1 MGRKRLK
8 QKSLKKVI
16 AAVMTA
22 VMILASSVPAL
33 AGGSKAELPGLPDD
47 FVTRRL
53 TDLCGMGTGSASDA
67 GQNDA
72 GKSKQINDEVLE
84 EDLNQDI
91 MLASASSASIIYTL
105 DGKEKESISFYVKRN
120 PQTNETIAPDPVL
133 LRVTQ
138 TEGTEAFGEIH
149 VGVGIPENPEDGL
162 QDRVAIEALN
172 GTYLEPGKPL
182 DFRIEF
188 VISEDMEAGKENIIN
203 DGKKHFIT
211 VSGVE
216 YEEQIPVFYGIDGL
230 YSYYSAEAVTQYE
243 GAVFRD
249 QKSGIDY
256 RVVGHVKLNEKDPT
270 AFTIRHK
277 FVVFDDM
284 TGMDAQGNP
293 VPLRISKVRLN
304 PDGNFTFSDG
314 SYEIVP
320 RMGEDRFIS
329 IPMNVKKEV
338 FSKWRTDAVRQNK
351 MKLAYIVMEDLV
363 IEYND
368 GYSVGGNMNPLPLV
382 YAVSYI
388 PGSNTGGGSG
398 GGGGSSS
405 GGGGGGGS
413 GSGTTSTG
421 TVQGPAATPRETKAT
436 SDDVGWVQKDGAWY
450 YMDAAN
456 TPVTDWLLGPDGRW
470 YFLAPDGVMKTGWMQ
485 IGKDWYFLNADGAM
499 ANGWVQGADGKWY
512 YLQPDGKMAVDMRT
526 PDGYYVGP
534 DGVWIQ

>member
-8 QKSLKKVI
+8 QISLKKVI

-33 AGGSKAELPGLPDD
+33 AGGLKAGLPGLPDD

-53 TDLCGMGTGSASDA
+53 TDLDGIGTGSASDA
-67 GQNDA
+67 GQDDA
-72 GKSKQINDEVLE
+72 GKVKQINDEILE
-84 EDLNQDI
+84 EDLDL
-91 MLASASSASIIYTL
+91 MLASASSASIKYTL

-120 PQTNETIAPDPVL
+120 PKTNETIAPDPVL

-149 VGVGIPENPEDGL
+149 VGVGIPENPEEGL
-162 QDRVAIEALN
+162 QDRIAIEAVN
-172 GTYLEPGKPL
+172 GTYLEPGKSL
-182 DFRIEF
+182 DFRINF
-188 VISEDMEAGKENIIN
+188 VISEEMEAGKETIIN

-211 VSGVE
+211 ISGGE

-230 YSYYSAEAVTQYE
+230 YSYYSAEMIARYE
-243 GAVFRD
+243 GSVFKD
-249 QKSGIDY
+249 QKSGINY
-256 RVVGHVKLNEKDPT
+256 KVVGHVKLNEKDPA
-270 AFTIRHK
+270 AFTIRHE
-277 FVVFDDM
+277 FGIFDDM
-284 TGMDAQGNP
+284 TGRDEQANP

-320 RMGEDRFIS
+320 HIGEDGWIS
-329 IPMNVKKEV
+329 IPVKVKKEV
-338 FSKWRTDAVRQNK
+338 FSKWRTDAVRRNK
-351 MKLAYIVMEDLV
+351 MKLNYILMTDLV
-363 IEYND
+363 MEYND
-368 GYSVGGNMNPLPLV
+368 GYSAGGNMNPLPLV

-405 GGGGGGGS
+405 GGGGS
-413 GSGTTSTG
+413 GSGMTSTG

-470 YFLAPDGVMKTGWMQ
+470 YFLALDGVMKTGWMQ

-526 PDGYYVGP
+526 PDGYYVGL